1 MSALAGTIIV
11 IASVIVLLCPWIAE
25 EVRDMRWSK

>member
-1 MSALAGTIIV
+1 MSAVAGTIV
-11 IASVIVLLCPWIAE
+11 VVASVIVLLYPWIAE

>member
-11 IASVIVLLCPWIAE
+11 IASVVVLLAPWISE
-25 EVRDMRWSK
+25 EIKELRWK